1 MSDFADYLEAAIIDW
16 FQGTDMPAAPSSV
29 YVALHTGAPGD
40 DAASNELDDSAGI
53 NYSRQEVLVSDIN
66 EVSANKFEN
75 GVKVL
80 FGPASGDWGDV
91 SYFSLWDAQSGG
103 NSLIVADV
111 NTTRTVL
118 DGDEAKFQAGELTF
132 EVN

>member
-1 MSDFADYLEAAIIDW
+1 MSDFADYLEAEIIDW
-16 FQGTDMPAAPSSV
+16 FQGIDMPAAPTSV
-29 YVALHTGAPGD
+29 YVALHTGAPSD
-40 DAASNELDDSAGI
+40 DASDNELAATGI
-53 NYSRQEVLVSDIN
+53 NYNRQELLTSDIN
-66 EVSANKFEN
+66 EAAPNKFEN

-80 FGPASGDWGDV
+80 FGPADGDWGDI
-91 SYFSLWDAQSGG
+91 SYFSIWDAQTGG
-103 NSLIVADV
+103 NPLIVADV